1 MLVFW
6 DYGTF
11 GDYFG
16 FLFFVHI
23 QLLGLCWSNNK

>member
-16 FLFFVHI
+16 FLFLCAYSI
-23 QLLGLCWSNNK
+23 TGILLVK